1 MKQLGE
7 AFKRIT
13 KLTVRSIAASIRAIK
28 TTDAMVTDFAQIE
41 EFLINAPKSVF
52 ELVKAHTIKLRGD
65 TDLKPISMTC
75 ESCSQPYQQ
84 DFTLDMT
91 NFFVTAS

>member
-1 MKQLGE
+1 
-7 AFKRIT
+7 
-13 KLTVRSIAASIRAIK
+13 
-28 TTDAMVTDFAQIE
+28 MVTDSAQIE

-52 ELVKAHTIKLRGD
+52 ESVKAHTMKLRGD

-75 ESCSQPYQQ
+75 ESCGQSYQQ

-91 NFFVTAS
+91 NFFATAS